1 MSGAGAGCGM
11 FWAKPTCLTGY
22 IALVQETRIGL
33 VDDAGAGHIL
43 LLSHASL
50 AEPFQLAELQ
60 RRQARRRTG
69 SAAVTLLPPW
79 LALPLIGTALVLAW
93 RREMG

>member
-1 MSGAGAGCGM
+1 MSEAGAGCGM

-60 RRQARRRTG
+60 RRQARVRVAYRQAPDMIALIATAIYVERAA
-69 SAAVTLLPPW
+69 AAVS
-79 LALPLIGTALVLAW
+79 
-93 RREMG
+93 